1 MGLDM
6 TSSIYMSRVK
16 VLALILLYS
25 ILTAAMLH
33 GFKVV
38 TILWTVHIVQET
50 LILCPKKTPR
60 PRGDLETNFVEQENL
75 VYKRPPSTIPTS

>member
-1 MGLDM
+1 MI
-6 TSSIYMSRVK
+6 SSIYMSRVK

-25 ILTAAMLH
+25 LITSAMLH
-33 GFKVV
+33 GFKMI
-38 TILWTVHIVQET
+38 TTLWTVHIVQET

-60 PRGDLETNFVEQENL
+60 PRGDLETNFVEQDYL